1 MMRAVRFQQQQWK
14 WNLSNMVSKSQLNH
28 HRLCIH
34 KCNNSKNLNDNPIIP
49 QSKKLKRK
57 TEVMKQKKAQLV
69 RQQALNMKMKQK
81 HDEMYA
87 ELLKTWSRD
96 ELEHLLSQPLDDL
109 KKMDLS
115 PERVSPE
122 S

>member
-1 MMRAVRFQQQQWK
+1 MR
-14 WNLSNMVSKSQLNH
+14 
-28 HRLCIH
+28 
-34 KCNNSKNLNDNPIIP
+34 
-49 QSKKLKRK
+49 RK
-57 TEVMKQKKAQLV
+57 TEVMKQKKAQLAK
-69 RQQALNMKMKQK
+69 QQASNMKLKEK

-96 ELEHLLSQPLDDL
+96 ELERLLSHPLDDL

-115 PERVSPE
+115 PESASPN